1 MIFDSNHSKLHV
13 FMGFCRFSWG
23 FHGVL
28 PFFMGFSW
36 GFLPF
41 CPPSKSHRLPTPS
54 IGTRRP
60 RRRWPP
66 PRAAPC
72 GPWRPQSSPWRR
84 RCGGIPSSPQTIWG
98 GKVRAFRRKAG
109 IILHHMNFYISIYDY
124 MCDDSLLSWFSM
136 FVIMDFFFGIECE
149 VDGHISSIYIYIY
162 THDACTL

>member
-1 MIFDSNHSKLHV
+1 M
-13 FMGFCRFSWG
+13 G

-72 GPWRPQSSPWRR
+72 GPWRPRSSPWRR

-98 GKVRAFRRKAG
+98 GKSQSFSKKSWEHFTSYD
-109 IILHHMNFYISIYDY
+109 IYIYDY
-124 MCDDSLLSWFSM
+124 ICDDSLLSWFSM
-136 FVIMDFFFGIECE
+136 FGIIDFFRGIDCE
-149 VDGHISSIYIYIY
+149 VDGHISSICILYTYIHMMHVLYSMVIYIYIHMY
-162 THDACTL
+162 S